1 MSSRLETLPNRLARW
16 TMPGKGV
23 KLGQMAEDLELRVV
37 LEGKTLVFRY
47 PAKLFPLAGRVR
59 EALAGLPLTAGL
71 DRPAADARIAR
82 TLAALHGRFSERW
95 TLAKMAKVA
104 GMSRAAFVA
113 RFKQVTGMSPG
124 AYLTRLRLDAAR
136 ELLIV
141 TDDPAAKIALR
152 VGYDSPY
159 AFSRAF
165 KRLVGRPPIVYR
177 RNMRAAPA
185 RIECKLAA

>member
-1 MSSRLETLPNRLARW
+1 MPGRLETLPDRPARW
-16 TMPGKGV
+16 TMVHKGV
-23 KLGQMAEDLELRVV
+23 TLGRMAEELELRVV

-47 PAKLFPLAGRVR
+47 PAKLYPLAGRVR
-59 EALAGLPLTAGL
+59 EALAGLPLTSGL
-71 DRPAADARIAR
+71 VRPAADARIAR
-82 TLAALHGRFSERW
+82 TLAALHDRFSERW
-95 TLAKMAKVA
+95 TLAKMARVA

-113 RFKQVTGMSPG
+113 RFKQVTGTSPG

-136 ELLIV
+136 ELLIA

-165 KRLVGRPPIVYR
+165 KRMVGSPPVVYR
-177 RNMRAAPA
+177 RTMRAAPA